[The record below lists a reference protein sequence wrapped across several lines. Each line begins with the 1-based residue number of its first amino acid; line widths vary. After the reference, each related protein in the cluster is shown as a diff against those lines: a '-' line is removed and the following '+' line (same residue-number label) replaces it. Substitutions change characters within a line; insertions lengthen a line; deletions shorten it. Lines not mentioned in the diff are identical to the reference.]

1 MPSSLVQCIILLS
14 IAPLHAL
21 TLGRSLLGKRA
32 LVMAGTD
39 PCGSLQVADTLVQGG
54 AFVELC
60 VPLPPSSSCASG
72 DDAAWR
78 LRLRLQRQG
87 FSSLMRELGYVGCD
101 PRAERVGDPQRSR
114 VSWSHVAC
122 DDREAVQLKLLDND
136 LLVWD
141 RPPRGDGVAVLPPPE
156 EGARRR
162 MRMTL
167 LATVL
172 PVLRQRGLSLR
183 SDAAARRLRW
193 AWLDGGESP

>member
-1 MPSSLVQCIILLS
+1 
-14 IAPLHAL
+14 
-21 TLGRSLLGKRA
+21 
-32 LVMAGTD
+32 MAGTD

-54 AFVELC
+54 ASVELC
-60 VPLPPSSSCASG
+60 VPLPPSGSCASG

-87 FSSLMRELGYVGCD
+87 FSSLMKELGYAGCD

-114 VSWSHVAC
+114 VSWSHLAC

-141 RPPRGDGVAVLPPPE
+141 RPPRIGAAVLPPPE

-172 PVLRQRGLSLR
+172 PVLRQRSVRLR

-193 AWLDGGESP
+193 AWLDGDDSP